1 MRKGTG
7 RFAFSL
13 AEVVIALGICAFVL
27 VALIGLFSNGWR
39 SSRDSEGQIQAAN
52 FASRFLC
59 VSSAVSSG
67 TANPDGLSLARLTQA
82 YGNAFSSANV
92 FLDSAGGLSTN
103 MPPDAAYRITCLSGT
118 SAGTGPKVS
127 QVYLK
132 LSWPPQAGLT
142 NEAGRYEVVT
152 YVSLP

>member
-1 MRKGTG
+1 MNR
-7 RFAFSL
+7 RAAQFAFSL
-13 AEVVIALGICAFVL
+13 AEVVIALGVCTFVL

-39 SSRDSEGQIQAAN
+39 SSRDSEDQIQAAN

-59 VSSAVSSG
+59 VSSAASTGS
-67 TANPDGLSLARLTQA
+67 ANPGGLSLARLTQP
-82 YGNAFSSANV
+82 YGSAFSSSNA
-92 FLDSAGGLSTN
+92 FLDSAGVLSTN
-103 MPPDAAYRITCLSGT
+103 MPADASYRITCLSGT
-118 SAGTGPKVS
+118 NATTGPSVS

-132 LSWPPQAGLT
+132 LSWPPQASLT